1 MAPVSNVKG
10 VVHALG
16 QHHAK
21 AVQSQQN
28 LAKGSIDHQNYN
40 NCFCEMTLAS
50 MILLQIGIGAL
61 CTFVIWL
68 LCVRILP
75 KLARHSATSFD
86 DFILKCFA
94 DLAVPLGVVVALTL
108 IRDDLPLN
116 QSLNSTYVNLVHFA
130 IFVVAVRFVNRIAVR
145 FMQGLV
151 RRAEDELQV
160 MYLSLMPLMRAL
172 VWVVGTLLYLQSLGM
187 QLAAIWALLSAGGIG
202 IGLALKD
209 PAMELFAYFMI
220 LLDKPFRVGQFINIG
235 PTWATVE
242 KIGVRS
248 TCLRSL
254 RGEIVVMSNSSLIG
268 SVISNFADMPRRRII
283 YTIGV
288 TYDTSAEV
296 MAKVPS
302 LISSA
307 VNRAEHA
314 VFDRCHFVEFAQSSL
329 NFEVVYFIDTK
340 DYGVAMDS
348 QQSINLYIMKLFE
361 ENGIDFAFPTQ
372 TIHIGSS

>member
-1 MAPVSNVKG
+1 M
-10 VVHALG
+10 
-16 QHHAK
+16 
-21 AVQSQQN
+21 
-28 LAKGSIDHQNYN
+28 
-40 NCFCEMTLAS
+40 
-50 MILLQIGIGAL
+50 
-61 CTFVIWL
+61 
-68 LCVRILP
+68 
-75 KLARHSATSFD
+75 
-86 DFILKCFA
+86 
-94 DLAVPLGVVVALTL
+94 
-108 IRDDLPLN
+108 
-116 QSLNSTYVNLVHFA
+116 
-130 IFVVAVRFVNRIAVR
+130 
-145 FMQGLV
+145 
-151 RRAEDELQV
+151 
-160 MYLSLMPLMRAL
+160 
-172 VWVVGTLLYLQSLGM
+172 
-187 QLAAIWALLSAGGIG
+187 AAIWALLSAGGIG

-302 LISSA
+302 LLSLAI
-307 VNRAEHA
+307 NRAEHA

-348 QQSINLYIMKLFE
+348 QQSINLYIMKLFK

-372 TIHIGSS
+372 TIHIGSSGSY